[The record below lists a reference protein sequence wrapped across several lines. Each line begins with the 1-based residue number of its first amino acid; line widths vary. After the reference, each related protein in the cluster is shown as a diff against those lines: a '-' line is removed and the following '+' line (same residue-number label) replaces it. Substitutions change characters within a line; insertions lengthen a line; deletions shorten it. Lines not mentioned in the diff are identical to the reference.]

1 MRQKHVTL
9 YLSYSV
15 SSNKMLAIRC
25 EIIKLVWRSQSTFSM
40 AHGAVY
46 HELLMRASGRRGST
60 AHHFIVTNYS
70 FSFHLLDNL
79 VQRIDI
85 EDARCDKKFIQ
96 YCSVLFILIFS
107 SKMS

>member
-1 MRQKHVTL
+1 MLMRQQRVTL

-15 SSNKMLAIRC
+15 SSNKMLAIRR
-25 EIIKLVWRSQSTFSM
+25 EIIISM
-40 AHGAVY
+40 AITKHFLNGAVY

-70 FSFHLLDNL
+70 FSFHLLDKI

-85 EDARCDKKFIQ
+85 EDARCNKKFIQ

>member
-1 MRQKHVTL
+1 MLMRHKHVTL

-15 SSNKMLAIRC
+15 LSNKTLAIRR
-25 EIIKLVWRSQSTFSM
+25 EIIISM
-40 AHGAVY
+40 AITKHFLNGAVY
-46 HELLMRASGRRGST
+46 HELLMRASGRRGSA

-85 EDARCDKKFIQ
+85 EYARCNKKFIH
-96 YCSVLFILIFS
+96 YCSVLLILIFL